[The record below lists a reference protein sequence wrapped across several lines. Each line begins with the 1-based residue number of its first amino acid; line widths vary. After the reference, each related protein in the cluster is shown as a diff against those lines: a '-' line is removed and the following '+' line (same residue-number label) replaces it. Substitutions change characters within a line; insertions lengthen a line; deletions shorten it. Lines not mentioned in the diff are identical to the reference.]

1 MLTLSEVRL
10 RRGPQVLIDGASCS
24 IFRGEKAGIVGR
36 NGCGKSTLLA
46 LIRGDLAP
54 DAGEY
59 RAPPGLA
66 IATVAQELPDSGA
79 TLVEHIRGGDLE
91 LAQLEDRMEGGPP
104 ADCLEQFT
112 RPSSAS
118 GLAPPPGAERRSFNA
133 APGGV
138 SATPRAAGRGGLEGA
153 EPSMG
158 GVTAGAVQ
166 WLAGDAADGA
176 RLAMLH
182 AEYDRLGGYA
192 SRSRAAQLAA
202 GLGFA
207 SEDLERPV
215 RQFSGGLQM
224 RANLARALMRRSDV
238 LLLDEPT
245 NHLDLDAVLWLERW
259 LQSYPGT
266 LLLVSH
272 DREFLDGVVSRILH
286 IEAGRLCSYAGNYS
300 AFETQRAAE
309 AERTQAMLASQ
320 QRERARVESFVTRFR
335 AQASKA
341 RQVQSRMKWLARLP
355 EIAPLHLEEGFEW
368 EFAPPEKLPR
378 PLLTL
383 EHIAAGYGER
393 RVLRDVSLTVSPG
406 DRIGILGRNGAGKS
420 TLMRVLAGQ
429 LQPLAGGV
437 QTAPD
442 VATGFF
448 AQLELEHLD
457 ADGTALRELE
467 RRGGAGQ
474 ARWGELERRNHL
486 GRFGFRGD
494 RVFEPTRQFSGGER
508 ARLALAILVA
518 RKPNLLLLDE
528 PTNHLDLDMRHA
540 LLVALQDFAGAVV
553 IVSHD
558 RALLRG
564 ACDSFLLVAHGAVAA
579 FEGDLEDYAAWLARS
594 AGDPQ
599 AEAAAGE
606 PDGLATP
613 SRREQRRLEAE
624 ARNRLTPLRTE
635 QRKLESLL
643 ERLTGERR
651 DVEARLA
658 DPATY
663 AAATAEEQ
671 RYLSARHGE
680 LSREISTLEDR
691 WLEVASIL
699 EAAGQ

>member
-1 MLTLSEVRL
+1 MLTFSEVRL
-10 RRGPQVLIDGASCS
+10 RRGPQVLVDGATCS

-66 IATVAQELPDSGA
+66 IAAVAQELPDTGA
-79 TLVEHIRGGDLE
+79 TLVDYIRGGDLE
-91 LAQLEDRMEGGPP
+91 LAALERK
-104 ADCLEQFT
+104 QST
-112 RPSSAS
+112 
-118 GLAPPPGAERRSFNA
+118 
-133 APGGV
+133 
-138 SATPRAAGRGGLEGA
+138 
-153 EPSMG
+153 
-158 GVTAGAVQ
+158 
-166 WLAGDAADGA
+166 ADGT
-176 RLAMLH
+176 RLALLH

-192 SRSRAAQLAA
+192 ARSRAAQLAA

-207 SEDLERPV
+207 PDDLERPV

-245 NHLDLDAVLWLERW
+245 NHLDLDAVLWLESW
-259 LQSYPGT
+259 LKSYAGT

-272 DREFLDGVVSRILH
+272 DREFLDGVVGRILH
-286 IEAGRLCSYAGNYS
+286 IEAGRLRSYAGNYS

-309 AERTQAMLASQ
+309 AERTQAMLVSQ
-320 QRERARVESFVTRFR
+320 ERERARVESFVTRFR

-341 RQVQSRMKWLARLP
+341 RQVQSRLKWLARLP
-355 EIAPLHLEEGFEW
+355 AVAALHLEEGFEW
-368 EFAPPEKLPR
+368 EFAAPAKLPR

-383 EHIAAGYGER
+383 ERAAAGYGHR
-393 RVLRDVSLTVSPG
+393 QVLRDVSLDVSPG

-429 LQPLAGGV
+429 LQPLAGSME
-437 QTAPD
+437 TAPD

-457 ADGTALRELE
+457 ADGTALAELE
-467 RRGGAGQ
+467 RRGGPEQ
-474 ARWGELERRNHL
+474 QRWSELERRNHL

-540 LLVALQDFAGAVV
+540 LLMALQDFAGAVV
-553 IVSHD
+553 VVSHD

-564 ACDSFLLVAHGAVAA
+564 ACDRFLLVADGAVTP
-579 FEGDLEDYAAWLARS
+579 FEGDLEDYAAWLARGPGAS
-594 AGDPQ
+594 Q
-599 AEAAAGE
+599 AEAAGDSGSSGTA
-606 PDGLATP
+606 

-624 ARNRLTPLRTE
+624 ARNRLTPLRAE
-635 QRKLESLL
+635 QRQLESRL
-643 ERLTGERR
+643 ERLTAERQEL
-651 DVEARLA
+651 EARLA

-663 AAATAEEQ
+663 AAAPAEEQ
-671 RYLSARHGE
+671 RRLSARHGE
-680 LSREISTLEDR
+680 LSREIVTVEER
-691 WLEVASIL
+691 WLEVAAIL
-699 EAAGQ
+699 EAQ

>member
-1 MLTLSEVRL
+1 MLTLAEVRL
-10 RRGPQVLIDGASCS
+10 RRGPQVLIDAATCS
-24 IFRGEKAGIVGR
+24 IFRGEKTGIVGR

-46 LIRGDLAP
+46 LVRGELAP

-59 RAPPGLA
+59 RAPPGIA
-66 IATVAQELPDSGA
+66 IAAVAQELPETDA
-79 TLVEHIRGGDLE
+79 PLIAYIRGGDLE
-91 LAQLEDRMEGGPP
+91 LAALEARIAAAQPAAGG
-104 ADCLEQFT
+104 D
-112 RPSSAS
+112 
-118 GLAPPPGAERRSFNA
+118 PGART
-133 APGGV
+133 AP
-138 SATPRAAGRGGLEGA
+138 AL
-153 EPSMG
+153 
-158 GVTAGAVQ
+158 
-166 WLAGDAADGA
+166 DGS
-176 RLAMLH
+176 RLALLH

-192 SRSRAAQLAA
+192 AGSRAAQLAA

-207 SEDLERPV
+207 PDDLERPV

-245 NHLDLDAVLWLERW
+245 NHLDLDAVLWLESW
-259 LQSYPGT
+259 LKAYPGT

-272 DREFLDGVVSRILH
+272 DREFLDGVVDRILH
-286 IEAGRLCSYAGNYS
+286 IEAAQLRSYAGNYS
-300 AFETQRAAE
+300 AFETQRAAHT
-309 AERTQAMLASQ
+309 ERTQAMLAGQ

-341 RQVQSRMKWLARLP
+341 RQVQSRLKWLARLP
-355 EIAPLHLEEGFEW
+355 DIAPLHLEEGFEW
-368 EFAPPEKLPR
+368 EFAAPAKLPR

-383 EHIAAGYGER
+383 EHLAAGYGDR
-393 RVLRDVSLTVSPG
+393 QVLDDVSLDVSPG
-406 DRIGILGRNGAGKS
+406 DRIGVLGRNGAGKS

-429 LQPLAGGV
+429 LAPMAGSL
-437 QTAPD
+437 QAAPD

-457 ADGTALRELE
+457 AEGTALGELE
-467 RRGGAGQ
+467 RRGGATQ
-474 ARWGELERRNHL
+474 AQWTELERRTHL

-564 ACDSFLLVAHGAVAA
+564 ACDRFLLVAGGAVCP
-579 FEGDLEDYAAWLARS
+579 FDGDLEDYAAWLRRGVGAS
-594 AGDPQ
+594 QPEDAGDC
-599 AEAAAGE
+599 AAPA
-606 PDGLATP
+606 AT
-613 SRREQRRLEAE
+613 SRREQRRLEAQ
-624 ARNRLTPLRTE
+624 ARNRLTPLRAE
-635 QRKLESLL
+635 QRELEAHL
-643 ERLTGERR
+643 ERLTAERK
-651 DVEARLA
+651 DIESRLA

-663 AAATAEEQ
+663 AAATAGEQ
-671 RYLSARHGE
+671 RRLSARHGE
-680 LSREISTLEDR
+680 LSREISGLEER
-691 WLEVASIL
+691 WLEVASAL
-699 EAAGQ
+699 ESAS

>member
-1 MLTLSEVRL
+1 MLTLAEVRL

-66 IATVAQELPDSGA
+66 IAAVAQELPDTEA
-79 TLVEHIRGGDLE
+79 TLVDYIRGGDLE
-91 LAQLEDRMEGGPP
+91 LAAHEVQM
-104 ADCLEQFT
+104 
-112 RPSSAS
+112 
-118 GLAPPPGAERRSFNA
+118 
-133 APGGV
+133 
-138 SATPRAAGRGGLEGA
+138 RAAE
-153 EPSMG
+153 
-158 GVTAGAVQ
+158 
-166 WLAGDAADGA
+166 DAAAGEAVVSHGRQARGSDGAAEQLDGA
-176 RLAMLH
+176 RLALLH
-182 AEYDRLGGYA
+182 AEYERLGGYA
-192 SRSRAAQLAA
+192 ARSRAAQLAS

-207 SEDLERPV
+207 PDDLERPV
-215 RQFSGGLQM
+215 RRFSGGLQM

-245 NHLDLDAVLWLERW
+245 NHLDLDAVLWLESW
-259 LQSYPGT
+259 LRSYAGT

-272 DREFLDGVVSRILH
+272 DREFLDGVVGRILH
-286 IEAGRLCSYAGNYS
+286 IEVGHLRSYAGNYS

-341 RQVQSRMKWLARLP
+341 RQVQSRLKWLARLP
-355 EIAPLHLEEGFEW
+355 EVATLHLEEGFEW
-368 EFAPPEKLPR
+368 EFAPPAKLPR

-383 EHIAAGYGER
+383 ERAAAGYGDR
-393 RVLRDVSLTVSPG
+393 QVLRDVSLDVSPG

-429 LQPLAGGV
+429 LAPLAGRMEA
-437 QTAPD
+437 APD
-442 VATGFF
+442 VVTGFF

-457 ADGTALRELE
+457 ADGTALGELQL
-467 RRGGAGQ
+467 RGGPEQ
-474 ARWGELERRNHL
+474 ARWTELDRRNHL

-518 RKPNLLLLDE
+518 RRPNLLLLDE
-528 PTNHLDLDMRHA
+528 PTNHLDLEMRHA
-540 LLVALQDFAGAVV
+540 LLLALQDFAGAVV

-558 RALLRG
+558 RSLLRG
-564 ACDSFLLVAHGAVAA
+564 ACDRFLLVANGAASP
-579 FEGDLEDYAAWLARS
+579 FDGDLEDYAAWLARGAGASEAKGPGDSGAS
-594 AGDPQ
+594 A
-599 AEAAAGE
+599 
-606 PDGLATP
+606 P
-613 SRREQRRLEAE
+613 SRREERRLQAE
-624 ARNRLTPLRTE
+624 ARNRLTPLRSE
-635 QRKLESLL
+635 QRKVEQRLEQ
-643 ERLTGERR
+643 LTAEQK
-651 DVEARLA
+651 DIESRLA

-663 AAATAEEQ
+663 AAAGGEEQ
-671 RYLSARHGE
+671 RRLSARHGE
-680 LSREISTLEDR
+680 LSGEISALEER
-691 WLEVASIL
+691 WLEVASAL
-699 EAAGQ
+699 ESAG